1 MDYRPSEIEPRWQE
15 RWSERGVFS
24 FHGSTSGRPKYYILE
39 MFPYPSGRIHMGHV
53 RNYSIGDVVARY
65 YFRSGYDVLHPI
77 GWDAFGLPAENAAI
91 EHNTAPAVWTYEN
104 IEHMKVQLRRLGF
117 SYDWKREITTC
128 RPEYYRWEQLFFI
141 EMWERGLVYK
151 KESDVNWCEKCGTV
165 LANEQVEEGRCWR
178 CDCVVTRRKIAQW
191 FFKITDYAEEL
202 LTDLDRLPGWP
213 EHVKEM
219 QRNWIGRSEGTYIDF
234 TTEEGKVVTVFT
246 TRPDTL
252 MGVTFVSM
260 AVEHPFVEELFATS
274 PDRTAMAAFIEKV
287 RTLHAANVRD
297 EDYEKEGFFT
307 GKHLVH
313 PVTGEKVPLYLANFV
328 LAHYGTGVVMAVP
341 AHDQRD
347 FEFAQKYGL
356 PIKVVIEPMGR
367 SLEMPLKEAYTEPG
381 IMVNSGIFDGLS
393 SEEGKKEVSEWL
405 ITRGKGSVGV
415 NYRLR
420 DWGISRQRYWG
431 CPIPMVICD
440 KCGVVPVRKS
450 DLPVVL
456 PENVRFAGVT
466 SPLKDM
472 PSFLETTCPSCGG
485 KAQRETDTMDTFV
498 ESSWYH
504 MRYCDPHNDREP
516 FSKREVAH
524 AMPVDQYIGGVE
536 HAVMHLLYTR
546 FFTKV
551 LADLGYVPF
560 REPVKNLLTQGMVCM
575 ESYRA
580 GDEYLFPEEVEW
592 RDGQPVSRKDGRP
605 VTVGRIEKMS
615 KSKKNVIDPDRMVE
629 KYGADT
635 ARLFILFAAPPE
647 KDLEWSAEGIEGS
660 FRFIIRV
667 WNLVH
672 NNRDQLQATTTP
684 LNDAPSA
691 PAGVSSAFADL
702 FRKTHQT
709 IRRVREDI
717 ERFHFNTA
725 IAAIMELVNAAYKV
739 KPEQD
744 GEKQVFAFALRTI
757 VELLNPFAPHVTEEL
772 HDLYAGGGEML
783 ATRPFPAFHP
793 AALVGETKEIVVQVN
808 GKVRDR
814 IVVPVN
820 ATREEVEAA
829 VRAKDFSKFL
839 TSGTIKKIIYVPDKL
854 LNVVG

>member
-1 MDYRPSEIEPRWQE
+1 MEYRHSEIEMKWQKRWE
-15 RWSERGVFS
+15 GHDVFS
-24 FHGSTSGRPKYYILE
+24 YRGMSSERPKYYMLE

-65 YFRSGYDVLHPI
+65 YVRRGYDVLHPI

-91 EHNTAPAVWTYEN
+91 ENKTAPAVWTYKN
-104 IEHMKVQLRRLGF
+104 IEHMKAQLRKLGL
-117 SYDWKREITTC
+117 SYDWHREIATC

-141 EMWERGLVYK
+141 EMWEKGLVYK
-151 KESDVNWCEKCGTV
+151 KEAEVNWCEKCATV
-165 LANEQVEEGRCWR
+165 LANEQVEDGRCWR
-178 CDCVVTRRKIAQW
+178 CDSVVTKRKIEQW
-191 FFKITDYAEEL
+191 VFKITAYADEL
-202 LTDLDRLPGWP
+202 LGDLDRLPGWP

-234 TTEEGKVVTVFT
+234 LTEDGRKLTVFT

-252 MGVTFVSM
+252 MGVTFASM
-260 AVEHPFVEELFATS
+260 AVEHPLVEEILAS
-274 PDRTAMAAFIEKV
+274 AKVRKAMTAFIEEVKA
-287 RTLHAANVRD
+287 LHAVNARD
-297 EDYEKEGFFT
+297 EDYEKKGVFT
-307 GKHLVH
+307 GGHLVH
-313 PVTGEKVPLYLANFV
+313 PVTGDKVPLYLANFV

-347 FEFAQKYGL
+347 FEFAQKYDL
-356 PIKVVIEPMGR
+356 PIKIVIRPTDKK
-367 SLEMPLKEAYTEPG
+367 LELPLKEAYTEPG
-381 IMVNSGIFDGLS
+381 VMVDSGEFSGLP
-393 SEEGKKEVSEWL
+393 SEEGKRKVSAWL
-405 ITRGKGSVGV
+405 VARGKGSVGV

-431 CPIPMVICD
+431 CPIPMVICE

-456 PENVRFAGVT
+456 PEDVRFSGVN
-466 SPLKDM
+466 SPLREM
-472 PSFLETTCPSCGG
+472 PSFLDTTCPACGG
-485 KAQRETDTMDTFV
+485 KARRETDTMDTFV

-504 MRYCDPHNDREP
+504 MRYCDPHNDKEP
-516 FSKREVAH
+516 FDKREVAH

-592 RDGQPVSRKDGRP
+592 RDGKPFSRKDGTP
-605 VTVGRIEKMS
+605 VSVGRIEKMS
-615 KSKKNVIDPDRMVE
+615 KSKKNVIDPDKMVE

-667 WNLVH
+667 WNIVH
-672 NNRDQLQATTTP
+672 ANLELLRRFRED
-684 LNDAPSA
+684 PST
-691 PAGVSSAFADL
+691 GGSCADL

-709 IRRVREDI
+709 IQKVREDI

-725 IAAIMELVNAAYKV
+725 IAAIMELVNAAYKT
-739 KPEQD
+739 KPESD
-744 GEKQVFAFALRTI
+744 EEKQVFAFALRTV

-772 HDLYAGGGEML
+772 HALYVGEERML
-783 ATRPFPAFHP
+783 ATRPFPDFRP
-793 AALVGETKEIVVQVN
+793 EALVGETKEIVVQVN
-808 GKVRDR
+808 GKVRDK
-814 IVVPVN
+814 IVVPVS
-820 ATREEVEAA
+820 ATKEEVEAA

-839 TSGTIKKIIYVPDKL
+839 NSGSIKKIIYVPDKL